1 MQYNI
6 AFVLLEYYLHW
17 THEHDALNCIYACVC
32 TPHVCMDH
40 DRLKYIKKK
49 AIHFDYSEL
58 PPEFCLLLGIK
69 SNIST
74 MRHKVLL
81 VYALKCVFKYV

>member
-32 TPHVCMDH
+32 TAHVCMDH
-40 DRLKYIKKK
+40 VAKIYLKKRQ
-49 AIHFDYSEL
+49 S
-58 PPEFCLLLGIK
+58 
-69 SNIST
+69 ISIT
-74 MRHKVLL
+74 VNYLQSS
-81 VYALKCVFKYV
+81 VYYLALNQTYLQ